1 MIYDHDHDH
10 DDDDDDDDDDDGDD
24 GAKMCGAHSLSAE
37 EKYSLHP
44 LIAGLSN
51 GSYLDLHEKSCDP
64 VEQGTATWTHWQ
76 QQTATASHKP
86 LASVAW
92 FVPEISYFHMPPQ
105 SDMKPIEIYLGTQR
119 CILLTQK
126 RGNVVS
132 SANWLCQ
139 GAIQTPRT
147 MRFSVSWPCL
157 CEEPRHLQWTRS

>member
-1 MIYDHDHDH
+1 MMMMMMMVP
-10 DDDDDDDDDDDGDD
+10 
-24 GAKMCGAHSLSAE
+24 KCVAHSLSAE

-92 FVPEISYFHMPPQ
+92 FVPEISDFHMPSQ

-132 SANWLCQ
+132 SANFYKKTFPSQVAIAAWCHHPMITTYKTPNCQ
-139 GAIQTPRT
+139 GPR
-147 MRFSVSWPCL
+147 SHHKLPA
-157 CEEPRHLQWTRS
+157 P